1 MTPAKNPNLSAHS
14 VHPGGRRPDQDNF
27 PARWSRGLFFA
38 CADGCALCTTM
49 RCCSSPGG
57 LQEPRNLS
65 TSPPTRMGKQPRRTY
80 LVAGVNRLSKHTDLA
95 LAYSLMSSALGFGM
109 SHGWKSNAGALGT
122 CDLVDPSF
130 VPKDRAFLN
139 SHEPDFVDGFSSP
152 SKGTSWR
159 NAWVARRTGE
169 RCWPVGFG
177 LQRILQQSRRVYERL
192 MTGNCN
198 SCIMG
203 TRIKRCYS
211 DKL

>member
-1 MTPAKNPNLSAHS
+1 MESRTFFLRVPT
-14 VHPGGRRPDQDNF
+14 D
-27 PARWSRGLFFA
+27 ARFVPPCGVAQVRVA
-38 CADGCALCTTM
+38 C
-49 RCCSSPGG
+49 RS
-57 LQEPRNLS
+57 
-65 TSPPTRMGKQPRRTY
+65 